1 MKDNF
6 LLKKSQQEVFNQLT
20 DEEAG
25 KLIKGIFQYATT
37 GENKLDG
44 YLNII
49 FIPIKNEIDKNEERY
64 KKVCERNKENIE
76 KRWNTKNTTG
86 KSGIPNDT
94 KNTDNHNHIH
104 NHLENISNSN
114 RSMREEKE
122 KKETFEDTDD
132 SSLLLEISKKVI
144 EHLNKTAGTN
154 FRYTSKLNKSKINA
168 RLNEGYVLDD
178 FIDVIDKK
186 HKEWQGTEFERYL
199 CPETLFGN
207 KFEKYLNQKEIETK
221 KEKKETPVPEWYG
234 KEIEKTP
241 MDEEEEEN
249 LKELLKEFK

>member
-6 LLKKSQQEVFNQLT
+6 LLKKSQKEVFEQLT

-37 GENKLDG
+37 GENKLEG

-49 FIPIKNEIDKNEERY
+49 FIPIKNEMDKNEERY
-64 KKVCERNKENIE
+64 IKVCERNKKNIE
-76 KRWNTKNTTG
+76 KRWDTKNTTG

-104 NHLENISNSN
+104 LENKSNSN
-114 RSMREEKE
+114 RGMGEEEE
-122 KKETFEDTDD
+122 KKETFKDTDD
-132 SSLLLEISKKVI
+132 DGLLSEISKKVI

-154 FRYTSKLNKSKINA
+154 FRYTSKLNRSKINA
-168 RLNEGYVLDD
+168 RLNEGYKLDD
-178 FIDVIDKK
+178 FIDVINKK

-207 KFEKYLNQKEIETK
+207 KFEKYLNQKEIVK
-221 KEKKETPVPEWYG
+221 KEVSTPEWFDKEIKKEELT
-234 KEIEKTP
+234 
-241 MDEEEEEN
+241 DEQR
-249 LKELLKEFK
+249 ELAERIRRGIN

>member
-6 LLKKSQQEVFNQLT
+6 LLKKSQKEVFEQLT

-37 GENKLDG
+37 GENKLEG

-64 KKVCERNKENIE
+64 IKVCERNKKNIE
-76 KRWNTKNTTG
+76 KRWDTKNTTG

-104 NHLENISNSN
+104 LENKSNSN
-114 RSMREEKE
+114 RGMGEEEE
-122 KKETFEDTDD
+122 KKETFKDTDD
-132 SSLLLEISKKVI
+132 DGLLSEISKKVI
-144 EHLNKTAGTN
+144 EHLNKIAGTN
-154 FRYTSKLNKSKINA
+154 FRYTSKLNRSKINA
-168 RLNEGYVLDD
+168 RLNEGYKLDD
-178 FIDVIDKK
+178 FIDVINKK

-207 KFEKYLNQKEIETK
+207 KFEKYLNQKEIVK
-221 KEKKETPVPEWYG
+221 KEVSTPEWFDKEIKKEELT
-234 KEIEKTP
+234 
-241 MDEEEEEN
+241 DEQR
-249 LKELLKEFK
+249 ELAERIRRGIN

>member
-6 LLKKSQQEVFNQLT
+6 LLKKSQKEVFEQLT

-37 GENKLDG
+37 GENKLEG

-64 KKVCERNKENIE
+64 IKVCERNKKNIE
-76 KRWNTKNTTG
+76 KRWDTKNTTG

-104 NHLENISNSN
+104 LENKSNSN
-114 RSMREEKE
+114 RGMGEEEE
-122 KKETFEDTDD
+122 KKETFKDTDD
-132 SSLLLEISKKVI
+132 DGLLSEISKKVI

-168 RLNEGYVLDD
+168 RLNEGYKLDD
-178 FIDVIDKK
+178 FIDVINKK

-207 KFEKYLNQKEIETK
+207 KFEKYLNQKEIAK
-221 KEKKETPVPEWYG
+221 KEVSTPEWFDKEIKKEELT
-234 KEIEKTP
+234 
-241 MDEEEEEN
+241 DEQR
-249 LKELLKEFK
+249 ELAERIRRGIN

>member
-6 LLKKSQQEVFNQLT
+6 LLKKSQKEVFEQLT

-37 GENKLDG
+37 GENKLEG

-64 KKVCERNKENIE
+64 IKVCERNKKNIE
-76 KRWNTKNTTG
+76 KRWDTKNTTG

-104 NHLENISNSN
+104 LENKSNSN
-114 RSMREEKE
+114 RGMGEEEE
-122 KKETFEDTDD
+122 KKETFKDTDD
-132 SSLLLEISKKVI
+132 DGLLSEISKKVI

-154 FRYTSKLNKSKINA
+154 FRYTSKLNRSKINA

-207 KFEKYLNQKEIETK
+207 KFEKYLNQKEIVK
-221 KEKKETPVPEWYG
+221 KEVSTPEWFDKEIKKEELT
-234 KEIEKTP
+234 
-241 MDEEEEEN
+241 DEQR
-249 LKELLKEFK
+249 ELAERLRRGNN

>member
-6 LLKKSQQEVFNQLT
+6 LLKKSQKEVFEQLT

-37 GENKLDG
+37 GENKLEG

-49 FIPIKNEIDKNEERY
+49 FIPIRNEIDKNEERY
-64 KKVCERNKENIE
+64 IKVCERNKKNIE
-76 KRWNTKNTTG
+76 KRWDTKNTTG

-104 NHLENISNSN
+104 LENKSNSN
-114 RSMREEKE
+114 RGMGEEEE
-122 KKETFEDTDD
+122 KKETFKDTDD
-132 SSLLLEISKKVI
+132 DGLLSEISKKVI

-154 FRYTSKLNKSKINA
+154 FRYTSKLNRSKINA
-168 RLNEGYVLDD
+168 RLNEGYKLDD
-178 FIDVIDKK
+178 FIDVINKK

-207 KFEKYLNQKEIETK
+207 KFEKYLNQKEIVK
-221 KEKKETPVPEWYG
+221 KEVSTPEWFNQEIKKEELT
-234 KEIEKTP
+234 
-241 MDEEEEEN
+241 DEQR
-249 LKELLKEFK
+249 ELAERLRRGNN

>member
-104 NHLENISNSN
+104 LENKSNSN
-114 RSMREEKE
+114 RGMGEEEE
-122 KKETFEDTDD
+122 KKETFKDTDD
-132 SSLLLEISKKVI
+132 DGLLSEISKKVI
-144 EHLNKTAGTN
+144 EHLNKIAGTN
-154 FRYTSKLNKSKINA
+154 FRYTSKLNRSKINA

-207 KFEKYLNQKEIETK
+207 KFEKYLNQKEIVK
-221 KEKKETPVPEWYG
+221 KEVSTPEWFDKEIKKEELT
-234 KEIEKTP
+234 
-241 MDEEEEEN
+241 DEQR
-249 LKELLKEFK
+249 ELAERLRRGNN

>member
-6 LLKKSQQEVFNQLT
+6 LLKKSQKEVFEQLT

-37 GENKLDG
+37 GENKLEG

-64 KKVCERNKENIE
+64 IKVCERNKKNIE
-76 KRWNTKNTTG
+76 KRWYTKNTTG
-86 KSGIPNDT
+86 KFGIPNDT

-104 NHLENISNSN
+104 LENKSNSN
-114 RSMREEKE
+114 RGMGEEEE
-122 KKETFEDTDD
+122 KKETFKDTDD
-132 SSLLLEISKKVI
+132 DGLLSEISKKVI
-144 EHLNKTAGTN
+144 EHLNKIAGTN
-154 FRYTSKLNKSKINA
+154 FRYTSKLNRSKINA
-168 RLNEGYVLDD
+168 RLNEGYKLDD
-178 FIDVIDKK
+178 FIDVINKK

-207 KFEKYLNQKEIETK
+207 KFEKYLNQKEIVK
-221 KEKKETPVPEWYG
+221 KEVSTPEWFDKEIKKEELT
-234 KEIEKTP
+234 
-241 MDEEEEEN
+241 DEQR
-249 LKELLKEFK
+249 ELAERLRRGNN

>member
-6 LLKKSQQEVFNQLT
+6 LLKKSQKEVFEQLT

-37 GENKLDG
+37 GENKLEG

-64 KKVCERNKENIE
+64 IKVCERNKKNIE
-76 KRWNTKNTTG
+76 KRWDTKNTTG

-104 NHLENISNSN
+104 LENKSNSN
-114 RSMREEKE
+114 RGMGEEEE
-122 KKETFEDTDD
+122 KKETFKDTDD
-132 SSLLLEISKKVI
+132 DGLLSEISKKVI
-144 EHLNKTAGTN
+144 KHLNKIAGTN
-154 FRYTSKLNKSKINA
+154 FRYTSKLNRSKINA
-168 RLNEGYVLDD
+168 RLNEGYKLDD
-178 FIDVIDKK
+178 FIDVINKK

-207 KFEKYLNQKEIETK
+207 KFEKYLNQKEIVK
-221 KEKKETPVPEWYG
+221 KEVSTPEWFDKEIKKEELT
-234 KEIEKTP
+234 
-241 MDEEEEEN
+241 DEQR
-249 LKELLKEFK
+249 ELAERLRRGNN

>member
-6 LLKKSQQEVFNQLT
+6 LLKKSQKEVFEQLT

-37 GENKLDG
+37 GENKLEG

-64 KKVCERNKENIE
+64 IKVCERNKKNIE
-76 KRWNTKNTTG
+76 KRWDTKNTTG

-104 NHLENISNSN
+104 LENKSNSN
-114 RSMREEKE
+114 RGMGEEEE
-122 KKETFEDTDD
+122 KKETFKDTDD
-132 SSLLLEISKKVI
+132 DGLLSEISKKVI
-144 EHLNKTAGTN
+144 EHLNKIAGTN
-154 FRYTSKLNKSKINA
+154 FRYTSKLNRSKINA
-168 RLNEGYVLDD
+168 RLNEGYKLDD
-178 FIDVIDKK
+178 FIDVINKK

-207 KFEKYLNQKEIETK
+207 KFEKYLNQKEIVK
-221 KEKKETPVPEWYG
+221 KEVSTPEWFNKEIKKEELT
-234 KEIEKTP
+234 
-241 MDEEEEEN
+241 DEQR
-249 LKELLKEFK
+249 ELAERLRRGNN

>member
-6 LLKKSQQEVFNQLT
+6 LLKKSHKEVFEQLT

-37 GENKLDG
+37 GENKLEG

-64 KKVCERNKENIE
+64 IKVWERNKKNIE
-76 KRWNTKNTTG
+76 KRWDTKNTTG

-104 NHLENISNSN
+104 LENKSNSN
-114 RSMREEKE
+114 RGMGEEEE
-122 KKETFEDTDD
+122 KKETFKDTDD
-132 SSLLLEISKKVI
+132 DGLLSEISKKVI
-144 EHLNKTAGTN
+144 EHLNKIAGTN
-154 FRYTSKLNKSKINA
+154 FRYTSKLNRSKINA
-168 RLNEGYVLDD
+168 RLNEGYKLDD
-178 FIDVIDKK
+178 FIDVINKK

-207 KFEKYLNQKEIETK
+207 KFEKYLNQKEIVK
-221 KEKKETPVPEWYG
+221 KEVSTPEWFDKEIKKEELT
-234 KEIEKTP
+234 
-241 MDEEEEEN
+241 DEQR
-249 LKELLKEFK
+249 ELAERLRRGNN

>member
-6 LLKKSQQEVFNQLT
+6 LLKKSQKEVFEQLT

-37 GENKLDG
+37 GENKLEG

-64 KKVCERNKENIE
+64 IKVCERNKKNIE
-76 KRWNTKNTTG
+76 KRWDTKNTTG

-104 NHLENISNSN
+104 LENKSNSN
-114 RSMREEKE
+114 RGMGEEEE
-122 KKETFEDTDD
+122 KKETFKDTDD
-132 SSLLLEISKKVI
+132 DGLLSEISKKVI
-144 EHLNKTAGTN
+144 EHLNKIAGTN
-154 FRYTSKLNKSKINA
+154 FRYTSKLNRSKINA
-168 RLNEGYVLDD
+168 RLNEGYKLDD
-178 FIDVIDKK
+178 FIDVINKK

-199 CPETLFGN
+199 CPETLTCS
-207 KFEKYLNQKEIETK
+207 I
-221 KEKKETPVPEWYG
+221 
-234 KEIEKTP
+234 
-241 MDEEEEEN
+241 
-249 LKELLKEFK
+249 

>member
-6 LLKKSQQEVFNQLT
+6 LLKKSQKEVFEQLT

-37 GENKLDG
+37 GENKLEG

-64 KKVCERNKENIE
+64 IKVCERNKKNIE
-76 KRWNTKNTTG
+76 KRWDTKNTTG

-104 NHLENISNSN
+104 LENKSNSN
-114 RSMREEKE
+114 RGMGEEEE
-122 KKETFEDTDD
+122 KKETFKDTDD
-132 SSLLLEISKKVI
+132 DGLLSEISKKVI

-154 FRYTSKLNKSKINA
+154 FRYTSKLNRSKINA
-168 RLNEGYVLDD
+168 RLNEGYKLDD
-178 FIDVIDKK
+178 FIDVINKK

-207 KFEKYLNQKEIETK
+207 KFEKYLNQKEIVK
-221 KEKKETPVPEWYG
+221 KEVSTPEWFNQEIKKEELT
-234 KEIEKTP
+234 
-241 MDEEEEEN
+241 DEQR
-249 LKELLKEFK
+249 ELAERLRRGNN